1 MRSAAYRAAIL
12 LGLALALAACGGS
25 DDGTPLG
32 SAVSGLCEA
41 RDEAAGGDL
50 DAADAAFQDRSHGE
64 LHRLVERVQERDRAA
79 AADVLETMERVE
91 AGLEGGDGA
100 EMAGLFEDLEDAVR
114 GAAVAL
120 GEDVPEC

>member
-1 MRSAAYRAAIL
+1 M
-12 LGLALALAACGGS
+12 
-25 DDGTPLG
+25 
-32 SAVSGLCEA
+32 
-41 RDEAAGGDL
+41 
-50 DAADAAFQDRSHGE
+50 
-64 LHRLVERVQERDRAA
+64 ERVQERDRAA